1 MMKTTIGI
9 SDYMEARDAR
19 RAEVARRRRRRKA
32 SETAW
37 QVCVAFFPAILLGL
51 AMLAGALAK

>member
-1 MMKTTIGI
+1 MQKTIGMA
-9 SDYMEARDAR
+9 DYMAARDAR
-19 RAEVARRRRRRKA
+19 RAEVARRRRLRKA

-37 QVCVAFFPAILLGL
+37 QVCVAFFPAVLLGL